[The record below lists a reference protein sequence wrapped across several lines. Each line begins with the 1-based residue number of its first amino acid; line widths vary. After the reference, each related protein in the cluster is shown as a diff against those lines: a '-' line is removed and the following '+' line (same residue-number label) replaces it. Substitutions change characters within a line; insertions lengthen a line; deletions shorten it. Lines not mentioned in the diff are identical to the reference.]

1 MIYIFATF
9 TGKKSVFHSLWHPTN
24 KYYSFRWCMA
34 KINPGFNAPNS
45 KMRGSDYILTD
56 VHNGIN
62 LKISWQLPSNKPR
75 LLFPQKGLSMPFFRI
90 LLMTRHWKRRKFAQ
104 KEGENAAGNGKTP
117 DFFATKCRTFHA
129 KHRNF
134 TSKKSD
140 VFDFRTSRNGKI
152 RVKPAYSCHQALRF
166 PPQLFVPL
174 YGPLPSEPLLRAWK
188 P

>member
-1 MIYIFATF
+1 MIYIFVTF

-56 VHNGIN
+56 GHNGIN
-62 LKISWQLPSNKPR
+62 LKISWQFPLNKPR

-90 LLMTRHWKRRKFAQ
+90 LLITRHRKRWKSARK
-104 KEGENAAGNGKTP
+104 GSENTAKQTKTS
-117 DFFATKCRTFHA
+117 DFSASNIRTFHN

>member
-1 MIYIFATF
+1 MIRIFSTF
-9 TGKKSVFHSLWHPTN
+9 TSEKSVFHPLWHPTN
-24 KYYSFRWCMA
+24 NYITFRWRMA
-34 KINPGFNAPNS
+34 KTNPGFNASNS
-45 KMRGSDYILTD
+45 KMRGSDDGLTD
-56 VHNGIN
+56 VHFGIC
-62 LKISWQLPSNKPR
+62 LKIFWQFPLNKPR
-75 LLFPQKGLSMPFFRI
+75 LLFPQEKVLMPFFRI
-90 LLMTRHWKRRKFAQ
+90 LLMTRHRKRWKFAQ

-117 DFFATKCRTFHA
+117 DFSASNIRTFHT

-140 VFDFRTSRNGKI
+140 VFDFRTSRNGQI

-166 PPQLFVPL
+166 PPQLFVSL

>member
-45 KMRGSDYILTD
+45 KMRGSDDGLTD
-56 VHNGIN
+56 VHFGIC
-62 LKISWQLPSNKPR
+62 LKIFWQFPLNKPR
-75 LLFPQKGLSMPFFRI
+75 LLFPQEKVSMPFFRI
-90 LLMTRHWKRRKFAQ
+90 QLMTRHWKRRKFAQ
-104 KEGENAAGNGKTP
+104 KEGENAAGNGKTS
-117 DFFATKCRTFHA
+117 DFFAKKCRTIHA

-140 VFDFRTSRNGKI
+140 VFDFRTSRNGQI
-152 RVKPAYSCHQALRF
+152 CVKPAYSCHQALRF
-166 PPQLFVPL
+166 PPQLFVSL